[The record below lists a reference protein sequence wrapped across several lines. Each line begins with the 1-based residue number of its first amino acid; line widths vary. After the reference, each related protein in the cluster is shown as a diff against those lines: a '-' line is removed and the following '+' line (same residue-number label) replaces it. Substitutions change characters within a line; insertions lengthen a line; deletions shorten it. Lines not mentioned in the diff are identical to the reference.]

1 MSQGI
6 IRDVL
11 ATKPFQTADLSTAV
25 NDVELYV
32 PHQVGMLNLFREEPL
47 FTDVAYIEGREG
59 KLSLIPTSERGGA
72 STQATRNRRN
82 IRTVQT
88 YRLSEEAQIQASE
101 LFRVTQFGQIAS
113 PQNLAVLRNQ
123 YLAQMSDAMN
133 FTDEHMD
140 LNALKGD
147 VLDAD
152 GSSLTNLFTLFG
164 VTQETEVA
172 FDLTSSTAGL
182 LAKKI
187 AAVKRTMYGNLERDS
202 GRVNHIRAL
211 CSPEFFDDLLANRDV
226 LAWAGVS
233 PNSDHFQRS
242 RVYGVFEW
250 QGMIFEEYRLGTG
263 ATAAAAANGN
273 AGVFIAADKCIMF
286 PVGPPIYVKYHSP
299 GEFFGALDGTP
310 GLPRYARAA
319 ADPKWDEYVE
329 LKLQSYPLP
338 ICLRPKVLMKGK
350 RGS

>member
-11 ATKPFQTADLSTAV
+11 ATKPFQTADLSQAV

-32 PHQVGMLNLFREEPL
+32 PHQVAQLNLFREEPL

-59 KLSLIPTSERGGA
+59 KLSLIPTSQRGGP
-72 STQATRNRRN
+72 STQVTRNRRN

-101 LFRVTQFGQIAS
+101 LFRVTAFNQVAAQ
-113 PQNLAVLRNQ
+113 QNLTTLRNQ
-123 YLAQMSDAMN
+123 YLAQMTDAMS

-152 GSSLTNLFTLFG
+152 GTSLTNLFTLFG
-164 VTQETEVA
+164 VSQESEVA

-187 AAVKRTMYGNLERDS
+187 AAVKRLMYNNLERDS
-202 GRVNHIRAL
+202 GRVNHIHAL

-242 RVYGVFEW
+242 RVFGVFEW
-250 QGMIFEEYRLGTG
+250 QGMVFEEYRLGTG
-263 ATAAAAANGN
+263 AAAAATT
-273 AGVFIAADKCIMF
+273 AGGAFIAADKCIMF
-286 PVGPPIYVKYHSP
+286 PVGPPIYVKYYSP

-338 ICLRPKVLMKGK
+338 ICLRPKALMKGK
-350 RGS
+350 KGS